1 MIQKDMASRRTA
13 QQLIMKMG
21 LLDTKEKIITA
32 RVALQAQDMVKNN
45 RHTCD
50 GNDQITFQRFIDLK
64 FGKSYL
70 R

>member
-1 MIQKDMASRRTA
+1 
-13 QQLIMKMG
+13 MKMG

-50 GNDQITFQRFIDLK
+50 GNDQITF
-64 FGKSYL
+64 
-70 R
+70 